1 MFNLLNPF
9 RSASD
14 RRDRV
19 GPSRLQ
25 VVAGIFFAIGLSAN
39 AGDRAVDADSATAA
53 AGAIFVQPTEIQ
65 LTSARDAMRI
75 LVSEPTAPSVF
86 RDLSRQAEYRSSDTS
101 VVVVDRGIA
110 RPVGNGSAQ
119 VIVTVG
125 AHHKT
130 IPVTVSGA
138 QQSRP
143 ISFRYETLSV
153 LTKQH
158 CNSGGCHGAPSG
170 KAGFRL
176 SLFAFDPALD
186 ESTII
191 REELGRRTNRFDPAA
206 SLLLNKPLM
215 KVPHG
220 GGRQLKQDDAAYQVL
235 HDWIAEGCQV
245 DTHTAPRCQR
255 VEILPGDRVFQ
266 FPHVTQQ
273 LVVLAYFDDGNVRDV
288 TDIVNYFSAD
298 ETMAT
303 VTARGLV
310 QGKAH
315 GDTAIVVRYL
325 EQIAAIRL
333 TFIQPDANFQWADP
347 PEHNYLDKFVFAKLR
362 KMQFNPSPVCS
373 DAQFVRRVYLDTI
386 GLLPTIA
393 EAQDFVADTS
403 PDKRNELVDRLLD
416 RPEYAHF
423 WATRW
428 GDLLRAKNSTLH
440 ETGVQKLH
448 NWLVWTIET
457 NLPYDKFVQQLLLA
471 SGDTFE
477 NPPANY
483 YRAAADT
490 IDCAET
496 TAQTFLGIRIQC
508 AKCHNHP
515 YERWTQD
522 NYYGLGAFFN
532 RIQRTAAGSRG
543 AMAIWVGR
551 DGEITQPRTGQQMR
565 PWLPGR
571 GELDL
576 PGEIDR
582 RTALVDWLI
591 APDNP
596 FLAKV
601 EVNRIWSHLMGRGLV
616 DPIDDFRNSNPP
628 SNPQLLNAL
637 ANDFLENGYD
647 RKQLINTILKSRV
660 YQLDS
665 AATDQNR
672 RDRKYFSHYPV
683 RRLSAEQ
690 VVDAIT
696 RLTAVQ
702 QTYEGLPGQILATQL
717 PGPDLGNEFMRML
730 GKPARN
736 TACECERSNAPDLAQ
751 ALELASGE
759 FIDRSVR
766 APDNCFR
773 TAQVAGRSIE
783 EIVEDI
789 HWGALSRPPNHQE
802 HAAIGA
808 HFEGAA
814 SEEEGLEDL
823 LWAIINSKEFL
834 FQH

>member
-1 MFNLLNPF
+1 
-9 RSASD
+9 
-14 RRDRV
+14 
-19 GPSRLQ
+19 
-25 VVAGIFFAIGLSAN
+25 
-39 AGDRAVDADSATAA
+39 
-53 AGAIFVQPTEIQ
+53 
-65 LTSARDAMRI
+65 
-75 LVSEPTAPSVF
+75 
-86 RDLSRQAEYRSSDTS
+86 
-101 VVVVDRGIA
+101 
-110 RPVGNGSAQ
+110 
-119 VIVTVG
+119 
-125 AHHKT
+125 
-130 IPVTVSGA
+130 
-138 QQSRP
+138 
-143 ISFRYETLSV
+143 
-153 LTKQH
+153 
-158 CNSGGCHGAPSG
+158 
-170 KAGFRL
+170 
-176 SLFAFDPALD
+176 
-186 ESTII
+186 
-191 REELGRRTNRFDPAA
+191 
-206 SLLLNKPLM
+206 
-215 KVPHG
+215 
-220 GGRQLKQDDAAYQVL
+220 
-235 HDWIAEGCQV
+235 
-245 DTHTAPRCQR
+245 
-255 VEILPGDRVFQ
+255 
-266 FPHVTQQ
+266 
-273 LVVLAYFDDGNVRDV
+273 
-288 TDIVNYFSAD
+288 
-298 ETMAT
+298 
-303 VTARGLV
+303 
-310 QGKAH
+310 
-315 GDTAIVVRYL
+315 
-325 EQIAAIRL
+325 
-333 TFIQPDANFQWADP
+333 
-347 PEHNYLDKFVFAKLR
+347 
-362 KMQFNPSPVCS
+362 
-373 DAQFVRRVYLDTI
+373 
-386 GLLPTIA
+386 
-393 EAQDFVADTS
+393 
-403 PDKRNELVDRLLD
+403 
-416 RPEYAHF
+416 
-423 WATRW
+423 
-428 GDLLRAKNSTLH
+428 
-440 ETGVQKLH
+440 
-448 NWLVWTIET
+448 
-457 NLPYDKFVQQLLLA
+457 
-471 SGDTFE
+471 
-477 NPPANY
+477 
-483 YRAAADT
+483 
-490 IDCAET
+490 
-496 TAQTFLGIRIQC
+496 
-508 AKCHNHP
+508 
-515 YERWTQD
+515 
-522 NYYGLGAFFN
+522 
-532 RIQRTAAGSRG
+532 
-543 AMAIWVGR
+543 MAIWVGR
-551 DGEITQPRTGQQMR
+551 DGEITQPRTGQEMR

-591 APDNP
+591 APENP